1 MSALAGH
8 EQEEKAMGPYEY
20 LYIQQDLVALNAA
33 REMAEL
39 AYNERVHQ
47 ARPQGRHNVLG
58 WLKLG
63 H

>member
-1 MSALAGH
+1 
-8 EQEEKAMGPYEY
+8 MGPNEY
-20 LYIQQDLVALNAA
+20 LYLQQDLVALNSA

-39 AYNERVHQ
+39 AYNERVRQ
-47 ARPQGRHNVLG
+47 ARPRGRHNVLG